1 MGVVAAVAA
10 LRAHLQVVGVQER
23 ACAALAYVCYGTDAA
38 APARKQRALTAGAL
52 EAVVAAVQA
61 HPGAADVQ
69 RLAGLGCWRSTIFA
83 NERKTVPGGGSGCL
97 QSPRRIEHVVRF
109 RVGWGEAFRL
119 SSL

>member
-1 MGVVAAVAA
+1 MVAAVAA
-10 LRAHLQVVGVQER
+10 LRAHLHVVGVQER

-83 NERKTVPGGGSGCL
+83 NERKTVPGGGPGCL
-97 QSPRRIEHVVRF
+97 QSPLRIEHVVRF

-119 SSL
+119 S

>member
-1 MGVVAAVAA
+1 MAA

-38 APARKQRALTAGAL
+38 APARKQRAVTVGAL
-52 EAVVAAVQA
+52 EAPVAAVQA

-83 NERKTVPGGGSGCL
+83 NERKPVHCGGPGWSTK
-97 QSPRRIEHVVRF
+97 
-109 RVGWGEAFRL
+109 
-119 SSL
+119 SSSY